1 MEIDKK
7 IENLIKRAR
16 KRLCFIKF
24 IKGLLLF
31 VIIGLALWGLMQLI
45 SLIVPFYSATLVGIL
60 LCMASILIGVII
72 TVIRYPS
79 MKDDYR
85 DFLDALRKS
94 PLMGE
99 PLGKHLRKVRF
110 PIASKAKGKSGG
122 ARVITHTVLI
132 ESNGADITLAT
143 IYDKSD
149 QASIP
154 NRELR
159 KLMKK
164 NGLE

>member
-1 MEIDKK
+1 MNCKIDTTPDF
-7 IENLIKRAR
+7 AR
-16 KRLCFIKF
+16 DLKQ
-24 IKGLLLF
+24 
-31 VIIGLALWGLMQLI
+31 LAK
-45 SLIVPFYSATLVGIL
+45 
-60 LCMASILIGVII
+60 
-72 TVIRYPS
+72 RYPS

-122 ARVITHTVLI
+122 ARVITHTVLV
-132 ESNGADITLAT
+132 ESDGADITLVT

-149 QASIP
+149 QANIS

-164 NGLE
+164 NGLEWPQTKPIFQQKIKWITKGIPP

>member
-1 MEIDKK
+1 MNCKIDTTPDF
-7 IENLIKRAR
+7 AR
-16 KRLCFIKF
+16 DLKQ
-24 IKGLLLF
+24 LL
-31 VIIGLALWGLMQLI
+31 AK
-45 SLIVPFYSATLVGIL
+45 
-60 LCMASILIGVII
+60 
-72 TVIRYPS
+72 RYPS

-99 PLGKHLRKVRF
+99 PLGKHLRKVSF
-110 PIASKAKGKSGG
+110 PMASKAKDKSGG

-132 ESNGADITLAT
+132 ESNGADITLVT

>member
-1 MEIDKK
+1 MNCKIDTTPDF
-7 IENLIKRAR
+7 AR
-16 KRLCFIKF
+16 DLKQ
-24 IKGLLLF
+24 
-31 VIIGLALWGLMQLI
+31 LAK
-45 SLIVPFYSATLVGIL
+45 
-60 LCMASILIGVII
+60 
-72 TVIRYPS
+72 RYPS

-122 ARVITHTVLI
+122 ARVITHTVLV
-132 ESNGADITLAT
+132 ESNGADITLVT

-149 QASIP
+149 QANIS

-164 NGLE
+164 NGLEWPQTKPIFQQKIKWITKGIPP

>member
-1 MEIDKK
+1 MNCK
-7 IENLIKRAR
+7 IETTPDFAR
-16 KRLCFIKF
+16 ELKQ
-24 IKGLLLF
+24 
-31 VIIGLALWGLMQLI
+31 LAK
-45 SLIVPFYSATLVGIL
+45 
-60 LCMASILIGVII
+60 
-72 TVIRYPS
+72 RYPS

-94 PLMGE
+94 PLQGE
-99 PLGKHLRKVRF
+99 PLGQHLRKVRF

-132 ESNGADITLAT
+132 GGDGADITLVT

-149 QASIP
+149 QASIT

-159 KLMKK
+159 KLMKN

>member
-1 MEIDKK
+1 MNCKIDTTPDF
-7 IENLIKRAR
+7 AR
-16 KRLCFIKF
+16 DLKQ
-24 IKGLLLF
+24 
-31 VIIGLALWGLMQLI
+31 LAK
-45 SLIVPFYSATLVGIL
+45 
-60 LCMASILIGVII
+60 
-72 TVIRYPS
+72 RYPS

-94 PLMGE
+94 L
-99 PLGKHLRKVRF
+99 

-122 ARVITHTVLI
+122 ARVITHTVLV
-132 ESNGADITLAT
+132 ESDGADITLVT

-149 QASIP
+149 QANIS

>member
-1 MEIDKK
+1 MNCKIDTTPDF
-7 IENLIKRAR
+7 AR
-16 KRLCFIKF
+16 DLKQ
-24 IKGLLLF
+24 
-31 VIIGLALWGLMQLI
+31 LAK
-45 SLIVPFYSATLVGIL
+45 
-60 LCMASILIGVII
+60 
-72 TVIRYPS
+72 RYPS

-99 PLGKHLRKVRF
+99 PLGKHLGTSAPPLGQAVVPQRETSVLL
-110 PIASKAKGKSGG
+110 AKAKGKSGG
-122 ARVITHTVLI
+122 ARVITHTVLV
-132 ESNGADITLAT
+132 ESDGADITLVT

-149 QASIP
+149 QASIS
-154 NRELR
+154 NRELH